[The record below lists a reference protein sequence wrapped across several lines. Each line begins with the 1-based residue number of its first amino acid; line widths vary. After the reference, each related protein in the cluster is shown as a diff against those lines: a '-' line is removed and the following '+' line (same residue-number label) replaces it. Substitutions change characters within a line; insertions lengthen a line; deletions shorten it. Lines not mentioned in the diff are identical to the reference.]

1 MLISLGG
8 GWAIIWGR
16 VKEPLRPQGSLQ
28 VNLGVIG
35 LQGGVGGS
43 IKLCSRSDTNK
54 DNSLSGPKRRPG
66 FKDSKGTE
74 PDGMRFPSAYETI
87 QPVVRADPES
97 LAREALGIL
106 GKQV

>member
-1 MLISLGG
+1 M
-8 GWAIIWGR
+8 GR
-16 VKEPLRPQGSLQ
+16 SEGAPQASGSLQ
-28 VNLGVIG
+28 VNQGVIW

-43 IKLCSRSDTNK
+43 IRVRSRSDTNK
-54 DNSLSGPKRRPG
+54 DNSLSRPKHRPG

-87 QPVVRADPES
+87 RPMVRADLEN
-97 LAREALGIL
+97 LAREALGIR